1 MIRAS
6 IRYFALAMAMLAAVT
21 VKAVWEGGRWVLR
34 SVRDSLRPPVGAGAD
49 FEDAFDGIAAKAE
62 SATAA
67 VSVPAVETAIATK
80 PLPAPIPLDPIL
92 HRGRIAE
99 KFAHDMMTI
108 DDEPSTEGLD
118 EAAAAWLNSLNAA
131 ELLKLDQHGA
141 HRVGSHMAGLRLIEG
156 LPLTPT
162 LQEYRSAL
170 CAAAQVTPEQ
180 RANVREHEETLRRV
194 IDELLEAEPE
204 RYAPA
209 M

>member
-6 IRYFALAMAMLAAVT
+6 IRYFALVMAMLAAVT
-21 VKAVWEGGRWVLR
+21 VKAVWEGGKWVLR

-49 FEDAFDGIAAKAE
+49 IEGAFDTIAAKAE
-62 SATAA
+62 AATAA
-67 VSVPAVETAIATK
+67 VPVPAAESPVAAK
-80 PLPAPIPLDPIL
+80 PVPAPIPLDPIL
-92 HRGRIAE
+92 ARGRIAE

-141 HRVGSHMAGLRLIEG
+141 HRIGSHMAGLRLIEG

-162 LQEYRSAL
+162 MTEYRSAL

-180 RANVREHEETLRRV
+180 RASVKEHEETLRRV
-194 IDELLEAEPE
+194 IDELLEEDPM

>member
-1 MIRAS
+1 MFRAS

-21 VKAVWEGGRWVLR
+21 VKAVWEGGKWVLR

-49 FEDAFDGIAAKAE
+49 VEDAFDGIAAKAE

-67 VSVPAVETAIATK
+67 VSVAAAESAVTAK
-80 PLPAPIPLDPIL
+80 PAPAPLPLDPIL
-92 HRGRIAE
+92 ARGRIAE
-99 KFAHDMMTI
+99 RFAHDMLTI
-108 DDEPSTEGLD
+108 DQEPTTEGLD
-118 EAAAAWLNSLNAA
+118 EAASAWLNSLNAA

-141 HRVGSHMAGLRLIEG
+141 HRIGSHMAGMRLIDG

-162 LQEYRSAL
+162 QAEYRSAL
-170 CAAAQVTPEQ
+170 CAAAEITPEM
-180 RANVREHEETLRRV
+180 RANIAEHDETLKRV
-194 IDELLEAEPE
+194 IEEMLEQEPE